1 MEQRQQKKGER
12 CEKLLE
18 AIEFFS
24 QVLHQDQLV
33 EYGYQYIHQALCLES
48 SLLYMKS
55 DDKKS
60 LYLRGASD
68 CETEVQRFDL
78 TSKSK
83 TLATKVGVILNDDLA
98 VYLPE
103 ELIKKY
109 QPNFLMPLI
118 VADELIGLIISNDW
132 HDPDL
137 EDYHFA
143 EALKKLINN
152 AFYTGMQTEKN
163 RQFMQLMDRKLYDQ
177 MLLHQMMAHAIT
189 ALELDQLIRH
199 CVDGIREL
207 TASGQT
213 SFCLL
218 EDHSENIVVKHYTD
232 LKYFKKVH
240 GTVIWNVT
248 EQPVKMTYSV
258 ERDAKALALLFGQTD
273 LFRRLGAQ
281 YVILLK
287 CSPVIGFVTLGQPVG
302 DQVYSQSTFDL
313 IESIMS
319 SICIAIENAN
329 HLSVLNDQKKLLN
342 STVES
347 MTQLAHSI
355 KTVNSAEDLSEL
367 SELVFRCMNLFAGI
381 DQALLARRISAGT
394 YIVSHSTDEAYIDWE
409 FSLSPKCLE
418 QLEKG
423 LVLDFAV
430 DSLRDYVLGFEPHSA
445 GRNTLLAPIDIV
457 HMEEGGIGP
466 QALLVGLNMER
477 QFLNYEVHYV
487 ETLASSVAPVFH
499 QLDQREVLVRSHQK
513 SEEQRF
519 LEALELHEAQ
529 KQNYWMDYKVHYK
542 RRRDG
547 LFGPKGTLAADREN
561 YRLGNLI
568 CCFAFE
574 EELFSEDLSEGSIS
588 GSPEDIK
595 NALEVLCG

>member
-1 MEQRQQKKGER
+1 MERRQQKKGER

-24 QVLHQDQLV
+24 QVLHPDQLV
-33 EYGYQYIHQALCLES
+33 EYGYQYIHQALGLET

-55 DDKKS
+55 EDKKS
-60 LYLRGASD
+60 LYLKGASSCD
-68 CETEVQRFDL
+68 IDVQRFDL
-78 TSKSK
+78 TSKVK
-83 TLATKVGVILNDDLA
+83 TLATKVGVVLSADLA

-103 ELIKKY
+103 ELTKKY
-109 QPNFLMPLI
+109 RPNFLMPLI
-118 VADELIGLIISNDW
+118 VADELIGLIVSNDW
-132 HDPDL
+132 NETDL
-137 EDYHFA
+137 EDWHFA

-163 RQFMQLMDRKLYDQ
+163 RQFMKLMDRKLYDQ

-207 TASGQT
+207 TSSGQT

-218 EDHSENIVVKHYTD
+218 EEHSENIVVKHYTD
-232 LKYFKKVH
+232 LKYFKKAH
-240 GTVIWNVT
+240 GAVVWNAN
-248 EQPVKMTYSV
+248 EQAVKMTYSV
-258 ERDAKALALLFGQTD
+258 ENDAEALAVLFGQTD
-273 LFRRLGAQ
+273 LFQRLGAQ

-287 CSPVIGFVTLGQPVG
+287 TSPVIGFVTLGQPVS

-381 DQALLARRISAGT
+381 DQALLARRISADT
-394 YIVSHSTDEAYIDWE
+394 YKVSHSTDEAYIDWE
-409 FSLSPKCLE
+409 FSLSQKGLE

-423 LVLDFAV
+423 LLLDFAEN
-430 DSLRDYVLGFEPHSA
+430 SLGDYLLGFEPHSK

-466 QALLVGLNMER
+466 RAILVGLNMEH

-499 QLDQREVLVRSHQK
+499 QLEQREVLAKAHQK

-519 LEALELHEAQ
+519 VEALELHETQ
-529 KQNYWMDYKVHYK
+529 KQNYWMDYKVYYK
-542 RRRDG
+542 RRSNG

-568 CCFAFE
+568 CCFAYE
-574 EELFSEDLSEGSIS
+574 EELFSEELSEGSLS
-588 GSPEDIK
+588 GPPEDIK